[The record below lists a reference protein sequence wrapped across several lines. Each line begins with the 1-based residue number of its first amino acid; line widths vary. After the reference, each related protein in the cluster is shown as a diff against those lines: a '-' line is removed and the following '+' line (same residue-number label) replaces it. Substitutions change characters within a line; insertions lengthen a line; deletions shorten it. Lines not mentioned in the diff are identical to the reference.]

1 MPELLSAVHALIE
14 EGRDW
19 RFVLTGSSARKLRR
33 NGVDLMAGR
42 AVVRTMHP
50 FMAAELGGLFDLPG
64 ALECGML
71 PLVHGAVHPL
81 RHVAELRR
89 RLRA

>member
-1 MPELLSAVHALIE
+1 
-14 EGRDW
+14 
-19 RFVLTGSSARKLRR
+19 
-33 NGVDLMAGR
+33 MAGR

-64 ALECGML
+64 ALERGML